1 MEGSGR
7 ILTLFCAEKHQK
19 LVTPQSR
26 RRQGPLSAGWE
37 SCGGSGL
44 GGGLPGRAWCE
55 GRGPRP
61 QGRAESRK
69 PAPAPL
75 PQLELP
81 SRPLRPEQLAQAS
94 VTSSRKSHFSC
105 GRSQNSSTNG
115 LGLGHA
121 AGSPEPSP
129 EEHKTSAPLSSR
141 VREVS
146 LPPRRPSSRACG
158 GGLVPEATGSP
169 SAWTALARRLRPPSA
184 GNAFPFSVTPR
195 KQSHPQEP
203 RRPRTR
209 RLHPFSYLVI
219 LRRMGRQRRRG
230 RDRAARSPWAPR
242 GPVLPGLHRCPL
254 RRLVPVWTRPRC
266 LRWSLQTDS
275 RTPSLARG
283 FRRESRTADP
293 RPLRLRTGVN
303 RAELCA
309 ALQM

>member
-19 LVTPQSR
+19 LVTPRSR

-55 GRGPRP
+55 GGGPRP
-61 QGRAESRK
+61 QGRAESWK
-69 PAPAPL
+69 PAAAPL

-81 SRPLRPEQLAQAS
+81 SGPLRPELLAQAS
-94 VTSSRKSHFSC
+94 GTSSRKSHFSC

-115 LGLGHA
+115 LGLGHVV
-121 AGSPEPSP
+121 GSPEPSP

-158 GGLVPEATGSP
+158 GGLAPEATGSP
-169 SAWTALARRLRPPSA
+169 SAWTALARRLRPLSA

-209 RLHPFSYLVI
+209 RLHPFSYLVVF
-219 LRRMGRQRRRG
+219 RRMGRQRKEG
-230 RDRAARSPWAPR
+230 AGPGSPFTVGPTWAGSSWPPPAVPSDGSSR
-242 GPVLPGLHRCPL
+242 CGQGHAVCGGHSRPTAGHRPG
-254 RRLVPVWTRPRC
+254 
-266 LRWSLQTDS
+266 
-275 RTPSLARG
+275 SLAGG
-283 FRRESRTADP
+283 FR
-293 RPLRLRTGVN
+293 
-303 RAELCA
+303 
-309 ALQM
+309 